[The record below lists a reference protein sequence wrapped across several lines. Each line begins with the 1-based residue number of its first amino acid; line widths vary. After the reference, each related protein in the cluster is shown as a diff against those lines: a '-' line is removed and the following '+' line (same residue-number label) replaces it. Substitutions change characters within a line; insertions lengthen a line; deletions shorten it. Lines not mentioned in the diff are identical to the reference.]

1 MFRVSFRI
9 CQCFLVFAFV
19 ATAAI
24 DAQAQLDKLRKK
36 IPGLSGSS
44 EVESIVREIDGAR
57 VKSAYAR
64 VSLSLA
70 DDIIRRQALQN
81 TTKKSAE
88 SQIEKDKQ
96 EIAELD
102 RSIAAKRKLLAELGR
117 QSGSGKYDEKTAAEV
132 EQQAKAEEQQR
143 ADKRA
148 QVDEEIADKERR
160 EKELGAKDRENYG
173 KLARLLY
180 GAAKQ
185 EREAIETAKD
195 LKPRAE
201 SAAANSKNNPL
212 NLAST
217 QPKRL
222 NDGVKGLGEILSEGP
237 QHAATLASVANHL
250 AKIGGVDLT
259 DPKFQPKVVTD
270 EEEVP
275 TDW

>member
-9 CQCFLVFAFV
+9 CQCVLVFAFV

-44 EVESIVREIDGAR
+44 EIESIVREIDGAR

-70 DDIIRRQALQN
+70 DDIIRRQALRN
-81 TTKKSAE
+81 STKKSAE
-88 SQIEKDKQ
+88 GQIEKDQQ
-96 EIAELD
+96 EIAALD

-117 QSGSGKYDEKTAAEV
+117 QSNSGKYDEKTAKEV
-132 EQQAKAEEQQR
+132 DQQVKAEEQQR
-143 ADKRA
+143 AEKRA
-148 QVDEEIADKERR
+148 QVDEEIADQERR
-160 EKELGAKDRENYG
+160 EKEMSAKDRENYG
-173 KLARLLY
+173 KLAKLLF

-185 EREAIETAKD
+185 ERDAIETAQD
-195 LKPRAE
+195 IKPRAE
-201 SAAANSKNNPL
+201 SAAANTRNNPL

-222 NDGVKGLGEILSEGP
+222 NAGLEGVGEILSEGP

-270 EEEVP
+270 EDEIP